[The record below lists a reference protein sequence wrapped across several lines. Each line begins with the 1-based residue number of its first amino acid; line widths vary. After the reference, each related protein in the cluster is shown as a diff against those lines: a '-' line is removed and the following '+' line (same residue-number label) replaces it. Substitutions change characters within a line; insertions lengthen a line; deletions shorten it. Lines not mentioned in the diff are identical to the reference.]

1 MIHRA
6 TASFPCRKERAGPW
20 HGTAMRLH
28 PLGSH
33 PCPPGGDSGKH
44 STLTSNS
51 HCENPRPSHSQDLP
65 RQLKGIQELQSCSKA
80 PPWGPPARSWG
91 VLGLP
96 SPSTNRLAPFL
107 GKTSAAIPA
116 SVPKTRIPARHTLA
130 HACAHADTQQGQR
143 HPSCF
148 HPLRHNSPGVQH
160 HVSPPF
166 HDSMSPFSLRLPGAL
181 PRPLLE
187 PAGWQRCRAVINGAA
202 LPIPGAASRALAS
215 AGPFIYFT

>member
-6 TASFPCRKERAGPW
+6 TASFPCQTERAGPW
-20 HGTAMRLH
+20 QGTAMRLH

-51 HCENPRPSHSQDLP
+51 HCENPRPFHSQDLP
-65 RQLKGIQELQSCSKA
+65 RQLKGIRELQSCSKA

-107 GKTSAAIPA
+107 GKTPLQSQPPSRKHGFLHVTRLHTRVHTWTPSRDSDIRAASTLSGTIPPV
-116 SVPKTRIPARHTLA
+116 SSTTFPLPSTIPCLPSPSGSPARCHGLSWSRQA
-130 HACAHADTQQGQR
+130 G
-143 HPSCF
+143 S
-148 HPLRHNSPGVQH
+148 
-160 HVSPPF
+160 
-166 HDSMSPFSLRLPGAL
+166 GAEL
-181 PRPLLE
+181 
-187 PAGWQRCRAVINGAA
+187 
-202 LPIPGAASRALAS
+202 
-215 AGPFIYFT
+215 